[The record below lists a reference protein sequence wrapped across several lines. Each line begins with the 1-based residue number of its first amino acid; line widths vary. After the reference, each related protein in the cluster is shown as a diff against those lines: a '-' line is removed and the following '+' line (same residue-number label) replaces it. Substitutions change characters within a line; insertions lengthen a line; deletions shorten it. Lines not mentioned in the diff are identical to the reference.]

1 MFFSGEYRHALDDKK
16 RLFIPAKLREPV
28 GNEPQKGFYIS
39 RGMEQSLFLFTAG
52 GFDLLRQSFSKFS
65 FTNARQREFQRMFF
79 ANTVFSELD
88 AQGRILIPDSLAA
101 QALLKKE
108 VSIVGVDNRIE
119 VWDAA
124 RWEAY
129 KKRSSRRFER
139 TADELF

>member
-28 GNEPQKGFYIS
+28 ATEPQKGFYIS
-39 RGMEQSLFLFTAG
+39 RGMEQSLFLFTTG
-52 GFDLLRQSFSKFS
+52 GFDALRQSFSKLS

-88 AQGRILIPDSLAA
+88 AQGRILIPDALAA
-101 QALLKKE
+101 LALLKKE

-119 VWDAA
+119 VWDVA

-129 KKRSSRRFER
+129 KKRSSPRFER